1 MEEDQIDAGT
11 NEILEV
17 PMWIVSLCPKV
28 HEGISHRVTNEC
40 VDYDPELDD
49 MRDPVFSHLC

>member
-11 NEILEV
+11 NEILDV
-17 PMWIVSLCPKV
+17 PMWIVSFCPKV

-40 VDYDPELDD
+40 VDRDGEFYK
-49 MRDPVFSHLC
+49 MRDPVTSHLR